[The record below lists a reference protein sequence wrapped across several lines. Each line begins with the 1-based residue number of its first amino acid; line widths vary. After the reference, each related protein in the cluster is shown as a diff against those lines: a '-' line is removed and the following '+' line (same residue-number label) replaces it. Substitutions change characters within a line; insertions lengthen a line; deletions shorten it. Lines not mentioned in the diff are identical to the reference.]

1 MPVNVDNIASLKS
14 VGANT
19 KKLRWVDSERS
30 WFQSDPS
37 ATNPGDDVNIVA
49 PNTGSGRWLKQFSV
63 NSNNQGLIWQS
74 VTAETTLSAN
84 SGYFVD
90 LSASS
95 GNVDL
100 TLPSSPVAGQVI
112 SLIYM
117 GATSLLKK
125 AIVRRNGKLISSGAI
140 DLQIYTQNQ
149 RLTLTYVSAAV
160 GWFPESARP
169 LEFFQAS
176 AIFTRPATTTV
187 AQNGILNY
195 LGTNLNT
202 GSYLNPFVLSTNPLR
217 PRRAIFCARLA
228 WTNVGTA
235 ILMADKSTTA
245 TIANRADP
253 AADSA
258 SFFILFYNS
267 ETKAPIQIKLSSLYI
282 QFASTGGVYTPKTFN
297 IRGAKN
303 LGVNLALSDVEA
315 KIASAQ
321 SLLPQQDSRILISP
335 EWVSLATFT
344 DANSGLSGNYYGNSG
359 ANATVSKFY
368 DLNAADFYPAYMI
381 TSLPSVV
388 NGTAFEG
395 WEIRQ
400 MELYGEV
407 IAA

>member
-1 MPVNVDNIASLKS
+1 MPLTQAPGSSQPTAIDASAVTNLEPYV
-14 VGANT
+14 VG
-19 KKLRWVDSERS
+19 LI
-30 WFQSDPS
+30 Q
-37 ATNPGDDVNIVA
+37 TNNA
-49 PNTGSGRWLKQFSV
+49 
-63 NSNNQGLIWQS
+63 NNQGLIWQS
-74 VTAETTLSAN
+74 IASATN
-84 SGYFVD
+84 LVANNGYFLD
-90 LSASS
+90 LAGAS
-95 GNVDL
+95 GNTDL
-100 TLPSSPVAGQVI
+100 TLPANPTAGQVI
-112 SLIYM
+112 SLIYI

-125 AIVRRNGKLISSGAI
+125 AIVRRNGKLISSAAI
-140 DLQIYTQNQ
+140 DLQIYTKDQ

-160 GWFPESARP
+160 GWFAESAR
-169 LEFFQAS
+169 
-176 AIFTRPATTTV
+176 AIESYQSSVILTRPATTTV
-187 AQNGILNY
+187 AQNGIFNY

-202 GSYLNPFVLSTNPLR
+202 GTYLNPFLPSTNPLR
-217 PRRAIFCARLA
+217 PRRAIFCARLG
-228 WTNVGTA
+228 WTNVSAA

-245 TIANRADP
+245 TLTNRVDP

-267 ETKAPIQIKLSSLYI
+267 EAKAPIQVKLSSIYM
-282 QFASTGGVYTPKTFN
+282 QFAFTGGIYTPKTFN

-315 KIASAQ
+315 KITSTVQ

-335 EWVSLATFT
+335 DWANLATFT
-344 DANSGLSGNYYGNSG
+344 DTNTGFTGNYYGNSG